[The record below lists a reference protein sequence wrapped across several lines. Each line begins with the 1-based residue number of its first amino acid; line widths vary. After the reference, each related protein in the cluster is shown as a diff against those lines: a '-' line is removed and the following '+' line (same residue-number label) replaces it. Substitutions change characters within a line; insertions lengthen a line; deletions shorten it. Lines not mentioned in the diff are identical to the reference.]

1 MKVRECISTL
11 LFHTKAW
18 SKFHFKGCSD
28 KQHYISFLFFLTFAV
43 YWMLYAFFW
52 VIPRRLNFIC
62 RRFGTLSVPSLY
74 LPAYE
79 DGTECSE
86 KSVYKI
92 QTPGNYPEENTQHY
106 ISCLYKILYVDVS
119 EHCLPHMKKKQTV
132 PKRHIKFRR
141 RGITQKKAHN
151 IIFHVDVKFWEILLS
166 SKGTLG
172 LLGEIFSHQG
182 W

>member
-1 MKVRECISTL
+1 
-11 LFHTKAW
+11 
-18 SKFHFKGCSD
+18 
-28 KQHYISFLFFLTFAV
+28 
-43 YWMLYAFFW
+43 MLYAFFW

-119 EHCLPHMKKKQTV
+119 EHSVPYEEGTECSEMSVYKSQTPWNYPEESTIHYISCWYKILYVDVSEHCLPHMKKKQTV

-151 IIFHVDVKFWEILLS
+151 IIFHVDVKF
-166 SKGTLG
+166 
-172 LLGEIFSHQG
+172 
-182 W
+182 